1 MSNSKSI
8 YTVSQITQAIKR
20 TLETPFQNIS
30 VQGEVSNLKMQS
42 SGHIYLTLKDQ
53 DSQLSAAIFR
63 GNASQLKRLPKE
75 GDQVIAVGE
84 LSVYAPR
91 GNYQL
96 IIRELQWAGIG
107 ELLLMLEKRKEEFA
121 KRGYFDPVRKKKLPS
136 LPKTIGVV
144 TSPTGAVIQDILH
157 ILERRWPNFQLILN
171 PVKVQGEGA
180 AQEIAQAIQDFNRY
194 GLADVL
200 IVGRGGGSIE
210 DLWAFNEEAV
220 VKAVF
225 ESEIPIISAV
235 GHETDYTLCDFAAD
249 VRAPTPSAAAEMV
262 IKEKKEMLK
271 DLDNRSHRLKEQIE
285 YQIKTRRLRVQD
297 LKRQPV
303 FYSPYTLLGQKM
315 QRLDDMRTRWEG
327 LGRKFLDHKKI
338 LIDAKKSQLKNLSP
352 MLQITNLK
360 QRLTSLEKHL
370 KSLDPKNLLKKG
382 YSILFSEKDSSII
395 LSAKSLSPGAR
406 FYALLDDG
414 KVFAT
419 AEQVKPNE
427 K

>member
-1 MSNSKSI
+1 
-8 YTVSQITQAIKR
+8 
-20 TLETPFQNIS
+20 
-30 VQGEVSNLKMQS
+30 
-42 SGHIYLTLKDQ
+42 
-53 DSQLSAAIFR
+53 
-63 GNASQLKRLPKE
+63 
-75 GDQVIAVGE
+75 
-84 LSVYAPR
+84 
-91 GNYQL
+91 
-96 IIRELQWAGIG
+96 
-107 ELLLMLEKRKEEFA
+107 
-121 KRGYFDPVRKKKLPS
+121 
-136 LPKTIGVV
+136 
-144 TSPTGAVIQDILH
+144 
-157 ILERRWPNFQLILN
+157 
-171 PVKVQGEGA
+171 
-180 AQEIAQAIQDFNRY
+180 DF
-194 GLADVL
+194 V
-200 IVGRGGGSIE
+200 
-210 DLWAFNEEAV
+210 
-220 VKAVF
+220 
-225 ESEIPIISAV
+225 
-235 GHETDYTLCDFAAD
+235 AD

-327 LGRKFLDHKKI
+327 LGRKLLDHKKI
-338 LIDAKKSQLKNLSP
+338 LIDAKKNQLKNLSP